1 MAESAT
7 VNTVTTKRSADG
19 EERHSTSVIRDM
31 NQPQATR
38 AGEHHQA
45 RTWQQKEQ
53 QPLGC

>member
-45 RTWQQKEQ
+45 STWQQKEQ
-53 QPLGC
+53 QP